1 MNTKE
6 ELSKL
11 LFDATTAISAVMANI
26 EFGKDVKAMSKT
38 NRFRNWLVDIQNKL
52 NNESQN

>member
-52 NNESQN
+52 NDDTQN

>member
-11 LFDATTAISAVMANI
+11 LFDATTALSAVMANI
-26 EFGKDVKAMSKT
+26 EFGKDMKAMSKA

-52 NNESQN
+52 NNVTQN